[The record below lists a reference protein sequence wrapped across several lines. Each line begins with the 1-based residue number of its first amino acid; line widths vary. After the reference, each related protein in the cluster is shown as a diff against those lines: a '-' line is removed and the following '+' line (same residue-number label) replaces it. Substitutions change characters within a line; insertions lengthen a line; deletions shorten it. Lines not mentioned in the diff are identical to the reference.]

1 MLDRKKVLVIG
12 DLIIDEYIET
22 EAVGLSLESP
32 TIKTKFISK
41 KKQLGGAGN
50 LVMNLKALEREV
62 CFITAFNDSDI
73 SNQLLKNN
81 IEFFHLNKQN
91 NVKSRYYVNRKGNNY
106 KYLQV
111 NQDKKIY
118 LSKDEESVVLTKII
132 GIIDEYES
140 VVLSDYRTGLL
151 TKNLILSITKL
162 CSSKKIPCI
171 VNTQISDWGNK
182 KKLDLQKF
190 KHCSLFILNEEENK
204 FFNLKT
210 DKIVTKGSKGCWY
223 NGIVYPPRKAKVID
237 TCGAGDSFTAMASV
251 MKLNNSLKTLDF
263 CNIWASLATET
274 EGATPPSYEVFKS
287 IISERYKS

>member
-12 DLIIDEYIET
+12 DLITDEYIET

-41 KKQLGGAGN
+41 RKQLGGAGN
-50 LVMNLKALEREV
+50 LVMNLRALEREV
-62 CFITAFNDSDI
+62 CFITAFNDLAITNILEDNDI
-73 SNQLLKNN
+73 QYFNL
-81 IEFFHLNKQN
+81 HKQN
-91 NVKSRYYVNRKGNNY
+91 NVKSRYYINRKGNNY
-106 KYLQV
+106 KHLQV
-111 NQDKKIY
+111 NHDKKIY
-118 LSKDEESVVLTKII
+118 ISKDEESVVLTKII
-132 GIIDEYES
+132 EIIDQYES
-140 VVLSDYRTGLL
+140 VILSDYRTGLL

-190 KHCSLFILNEEENK
+190 KHCSLFVLNEEENK

-223 NGIVYPPRKAKVID
+223 KGIVYPPRKAKVID

>member
-12 DLIIDEYIET
+12 DLITDEYIET

-41 KKQLGGAGN
+41 RKQLGGAGN
-50 LVMNLKALEREV
+50 LVMNLRALEREV
-62 CFITAFNDSDI
+62 CFITAFNDLAITNILED
-73 SNQLLKNN
+73 NN
-81 IEFFHLNKQN
+81 IQYFNLHKQN
-91 NVKSRYYVNRKGNNY
+91 NVKSRYYINRKGNNY
-106 KYLQV
+106 KHLQV
-111 NQDKKIY
+111 NHDKKIY
-118 LSKDEESVVLTKII
+118 ISKDEESVVLTKII
-132 GIIDEYES
+132 EIIDQYES
-140 VVLSDYRTGLL
+140 VILSDYRTGLL

-190 KHCSLFILNEEENK
+190 KHCSLFVLNEEENK

-223 NGIVYPPRKAKVID
+223 KGIVYPPRKAKVID

-274 EGATPPSYEVFKS
+274 EGATPPSYEVFK
-287 IISERYKS
+287 